1 MNNAL
6 YNFPVPENEPVLEYL
21 KGSTERTLLDKEL
34 IRQENVEIEIPLIIG
49 GREIKT
55 GNTGRVNIPHRH
67 GHVLATYHKAGEK
80 EVKMAIDAAMEASKM
95 WSDITWTTRASILL
109 KAAELM
115 SKKYRSLLN
124 AATMLGQSKNIYQ
137 SEIDAVCET
146 IDFLK
151 YNVAFAGRIY
161 EFQPK
166 STFNQLNRM
175 EFRPLEGF
183 IFAVSPFNFTSIASN
198 LNMAPVMMG
207 NTTVWKPATTAL
219 LSNYYLMKI
228 FNEAGL
234 PGGVINFI
242 PGSGALIGKHVM
254 SSYHMAG
261 IHFTGSNNTFNT
273 LWNQAASNLVNY
285 KSYPR
290 LVGETGGKDFIFA
303 HPSAQT
309 TELAVAAI
317 RGAFEYQGQK
327 CSAASRM
334 YVPSSI
340 WNETRD
346 MMISMAEEIN
356 TGDVKDPSNF
366 MNAVID
372 EKAFD
377 LITSYVEYAK
387 NSNEA
392 KILTGGTY
400 DKSEGYFIRPTIIE
414 TNNPHFK
421 TMEEEIFGPVLT
433 VYVYDDK
440 DIERAVELCDT
451 TSPYGLTGAVF
462 SQDRLAAINICN
474 KLRYAAGNFYIND
487 KPTGAIVGLQPFGG
501 SRASGTNDKAGGAFN
516 LVRWVNPRT
525 IKETFIPATEYRY
538 PYMMEPRNP
547 SPRGLGGEGNE
558 LASSR

>member
-21 KGSTERTLLDKEL
+21 SGSTERKLLEQEL
-34 IRQENVEIEIPLIIG
+34 SRQENTEIEIPLIIG
-49 GREIKT
+49 GREIRT
-55 GNTGRVNIPHRH
+55 GDTGKVTMPHRH
-67 GHVLATYHKAGEK
+67 GHLLATYHKAGEK
-80 EVKMAIDAAMEASKM
+80 EIKMAIDAALEASKK

-109 KAAELM
+109 KAAELI
-115 SKKYRSLLN
+115 SKKHRNLLN

-137 SEIDAVCET
+137 SEIDAVSET

-183 IFAVSPFNFTSIASN
+183 ILAISPFNFTSIASN

-228 FNEAGL
+228 FIEAGL
-234 PGGVINFI
+234 PAGVINFL
-242 PGSGALIGKHVM
+242 PGSGALIGKHAM

-261 IHFTGSNNTFNT
+261 VHFTGSNNTFNT

-303 HPSAQT
+303 HPSAQSR
-309 TELAVAAI
+309 ELAVAAV

-334 YVPSSI
+334 YVPSSL
-340 WNETRD
+340 WSETRD
-346 MMISMAEEIN
+346 MMVGMAEEIN

-377 LITSYVEYAK
+377 SITSYIEYAK
-387 NSNEA
+387 QSDEA
-392 KILTGGTY
+392 KIITGGTY

-414 TNNPHFK
+414 TTNPHFK

-440 DIERAVELCDT
+440 DIDRAVELCDT

-462 SQDRLAAINICN
+462 SQDRMAAINICN
-474 KLRYAAGNFYIND
+474 KLRYSAGNFYIND

-516 LVRWVNPRT
+516 LVRWVSPRT

-538 PYMMEPRNP
+538 PYMMETRNL
-547 SPRGLGGEGNE
+547 SPRSLGGEGDK
-558 LASSR
+558 

>member
-6 YNFPVPENEPVLEYL
+6 YNFPVPENEPVLDYL
-21 KGSTERTLLDKEL
+21 NGSTERKLLEKEL
-34 IRQENVEIEIPLIIG
+34 SRQENTEIEIPLIIG
-49 GREIKT
+49 GREIRT
-55 GNTGRVNIPHRH
+55 GDTGKVTMPHSH
-67 GHVLATYHKAGEK
+67 GHVLAMYHKAGEK
-80 EVKMAIDAAMEASKM
+80 EIKMAIDAAMEASKR
-95 WSDITWTTRASILL
+95 WSDITWTIRASILL
-109 KAAELM
+109 KAAEMM

-183 IFAVSPFNFTSIASN
+183 ILAISPFNFTSIASN

-228 FNEAGL
+228 FIEAGL
-234 PGGVINFI
+234 PDGVINFL
-242 PGSGALIGKHVM
+242 PGSGALIGKHAM
-254 SSYHMAG
+254 NSYHMAG
-261 IHFTGSNNTFNT
+261 VHFTGSNNTFNT
-273 LWNQAASNLVNY
+273 LWSQATSNLVNY

-303 HPSAQT
+303 HPSAQSR
-309 TELAVAAI
+309 ELAVAAI

-334 YVPSSI
+334 YVPSSL
-340 WNETRD
+340 WSETRD
-346 MMISMAEEIN
+346 MMVGMAEEIN

-377 LITSYVEYAK
+377 SITSYIEYAK
-387 NSNEA
+387 QSDEA
-392 KILTGGTY
+392 KIITGGDY

-414 TNNPHFK
+414 TTNPHFK

-440 DIERAVELCDT
+440 DIDRAVELCDT

-462 SQDRLAAINICN
+462 SQDRMAAINICN

-538 PYMMEPRNP
+538 PYMMD
-547 SPRGLGGEGNE
+547 
-558 LASSR
+558 

>member
-6 YNFPVPENEPVLEYL
+6 YNFPLPENEPVLEYL
-21 KGSTERTLLDKEL
+21 KDSTERILLDKEL
-34 IRQENVEIEIPLIIG
+34 ASQESAEIEIPLIIG
-49 GREIKT
+49 GKEIRTGKT
-55 GNTGRVNIPHRH
+55 GKVSMPHRH

-80 EVKMAIDAAMEASKM
+80 EIKMAIDAALEAHRA
-95 WSDITWTTRASILL
+95 WSDVTWTTRASILL

-115 SKKYRSLLN
+115 STKYRSKLN

-175 EFRPLEGF
+175 EFRALEGF

-207 NTTVWKPATTAL
+207 NTTVWKPSTTAL

-228 FNEAGL
+228 FMEAGL
-234 PGGVINFI
+234 PGGVINYL
-242 PGSGALIGKHVM
+242 PGSGSLIGKYVM
-254 SSYHMAG
+254 NSYHMAG
-261 IHFTGSNNTFNT
+261 VHFTGSNATFNT
-273 LWNQAASNLVNY
+273 LWGQATTNLSSY

-334 YVPSSI
+334 YIPSSI
-340 WNETRD
+340 WDQTRD
-346 MMISMAEEIN
+346 MMVSMAEEIS
-356 TGDVKDPSNF
+356 TGDVKEHSNF

-377 LITSYVEYAK
+377 SIASYIEYAK

-392 KILTGGTY
+392 RILTGGTY

-414 TNNPHFK
+414 TTDPHFK

-440 DIERAVELCDT
+440 DIDKTVELCDT

-462 SQDRLAAINICN
+462 SQDRVAAINICN

-525 IKETFIPATEYRY
+525 IKETFIPPVDYRY
-538 PYMMEPRNP
+538 PYMKE
-547 SPRGLGGEGNE
+547 
-558 LASSR
+558 